1 MRNSNNKSV
10 HANKAAV
17 SITSTLYDRR
27 ALDCTE
33 DKPLVNSLNHLTFLA
48 SSSGKVRQALSQDGG
63 LERLVDILYECRN
76 PQTEAQKCIYAWKWV
91 LAFQSLV
98 LVGTRGSEKMR
109 RKVVQA
115 GILPIIATILD
126 NYLITLKMD
135 WVTEFSSRCR
145 TANSSQSQSQPYI
158 YPSAFGTAQ
167 NTVQPGG
174 NSHAGSGMFDTPLSG
189 NGVGPASNSGNVGS
203 YLANEPDNVNV
214 DTDSDTAV
222 NDGITDTQVNTVFRQ
237 VRNLLEEANQTIME
251 AQAEIGKQKCE
262 KSNFLPRT
270 RSSTQL
276 EGEYGRIR
284 SCLRFLQL
292 LRRLSESE
300 RCKDASLNK
309 SIAAEYADLVRDSTF
324 ECHLANCQD
333 VCNLLKLD
341 GSWTNELPFLEHYEE
356 KLNQSVPR
364 EFESGVLVPKEDDVI
379 WSLQLLAFVS
389 KYTSLRYD
397 MANNYIVKGLSLRSN
412 NTPPPLEPESGLPQA
427 EELVF
432 NDCDYFHFVSDTP
445 PEDPFALFPGFCN
458 SSFGEAGS
466 SSSTCSS
473 INDGSAVYYEPG
485 EIRGSHMK
493 GDKWGDQKEDSN
505 EITRGSNDND
515 NDDYNPDLLKSYDSI
530 VGEQNQFLEAKKLE
544 KLTMDAA
551 RYAHREFGRLRMKN
565 RQVHK
570 KLLATYSSR
579 WDYETSWEE
588 LSTPA
593 YESRCIDDEIMP
605 IRRVNIFPLVEKF
618 TVRHLYSRDI
628 NYWSSVIVRNY
639 NRKDE
644 TKGGRRQCAY
654 FGCRKWEQDP
664 RQFAK
669 CRRCKRAKYCSKE
682 CQSKAWAYHKYW
694 CNAVGGGSGEGS
706 SSSDHHHSHRLHQS
720 SGHSPN
726 SNSARLRDST
736 PGIPENSQSESS
748 RSESEA
754 SSEVINA
761 PRFPTGFFG

>member
-10 HANKAAV
+10 HVNKAAV

-98 LVGTRGSEKMR
+98 LVGTRGTEKMR

-115 GILPIIATILD
+115 GVLPIIATILD
-126 NYLITLKMD
+126 NYLITQKMD
-135 WVTEFSSRCR
+135 WVTEFSSRGS
-145 TANSSQSQSQPYI
+145 TAGM
-158 YPSAFGTAQ
+158 AM
-167 NTVQPGG
+167 GG
-174 NSHAGSGMFDTPLSG
+174 PMPIAGP
-189 NGVGPASNSGNVGS
+189 GPAPVASTGPT
-203 YLANEPDNVNV
+203 LQNEPDNINV

-237 VRNLLEEANQTIME
+237 VRSLLEQANQTIME
-251 AQAEIGKQKCE
+251 ARAEIGKQGCE
-262 KSNFLPRT
+262 KSNFSAFPSSHT
-270 RSSTQL
+270 RL
-276 EGEYGRIR
+276 DGEYGRIR
-284 SCLRFLQL
+284 GCLRFLQL
-292 LRRLSESE
+292 LDRLCEPGGPAAASE
-300 RCKDASLNK
+300 
-309 SIAAEYADLVRDSTF
+309 YPDLVRDTSF
-324 ECHLANCQD
+324 AGHMAGCQD
-333 VCNLLKLD
+333 VCNLLKL
-341 GSWTNELPFLEHYEE
+341 STAWTGCLPFLEHFEE

-389 KYTSLRYD
+389 KYTSLRYE
-397 MANNYIVKGLSLRSN
+397 MANNYIVSGLSLRSGN
-412 NTPPPLEPESGLPQA
+412 LPPPLEPDSGLPQA
-427 EELVF
+427 DDLVF

-445 PEDPFALFPGFCN
+445 PENPFVLFPGFRN
-458 SSFGEAGS
+458 SGFGEAGS
-466 SSSTCSS
+466 SSVCGCDCDGVSHDCQCDSLNSRSISNGQSISNCQSISNGQCDSSNCQSIPNHQSTVSLPS
-473 INDGSAVYYEPG
+473 LRQHA
-485 EIRGSHMK
+485 
-493 GDKWGDQKEDSN
+493 
-505 EITRGSNDND
+505 
-515 NDDYNPDLLKSYDSI
+515 DLLNSYDSI
-530 VGEQNQFLEAKKLE
+530 LNEQNPFIEAKKLE
-544 KLTMDAA
+544 KLTVDAA
-551 RYAHREFGRLRMKN
+551 RYAHRQYRRLRIKN
-565 RQVHK
+565 RQVHQDS
-570 KLLATYSSR
+570 LARYAVR
-579 WDYETSWEE
+579 WDYETSWDE
-588 LSTPA
+588 LATPVSQSA
-593 YESRCIDDEIMP
+593 CIDEQIKP

-682 CQSKAWAYHKYW
+682 CQSKAWTYHKYW
-694 CNAVGGGSGEGS
+694 CNAVGSTSAEGNS
-706 SSSDHHHSHRLHQS
+706 SSSSHHHSHQN
-720 SGHSPN
+720 P
-726 SNSARLRDST
+726 RDST
-736 PGIPENSQSESS
+736 PVTSENSQSGSS
-748 RSESEA
+748 RSESET
-754 SSEVINA
+754 SSDVMNA
-761 PRFPTGFFG
+761 PRLPTGFFG